1 MHDTIMPGIFWPL
14 TYFTISLWQ
23 IGLPFAYD
31 AMFAP
36 GVPLE
41 LSNIAYER
49 MCLLLNLASLYCHLA
64 TDEDRSTMEE
74 IKRAVTSFVVSAKN

>member
-1 MHDTIMPGIFWPL
+1 
-14 TYFTISLWQ
+14 
-23 IGLPFAYD
+23 
-31 AMFAP
+31 MFAP